1 MNIIELAKEC
11 NLYATENSYTLYTKE
26 LEAFATAIA
35 KQDVDEFKAGLVPV
49 AWMPVKTTLTPCNE
63 YGQLATRFVKN
74 DVYCV
79 PLYALPL
86 GETK

>member
-26 LEAFATAIA
+26 LEAFATAAI
-35 KQDVDEFKAGLVPV
+35 ENYKAGLVPV
-49 AWMPVKTTLTPCNE
+49 AYGVTGNDGKVFFLKATITLDGHTS
-63 YGQLATRFVKN
+63 T
-74 DVYCV
+74 
-79 PLYALPL
+79 PLYAL